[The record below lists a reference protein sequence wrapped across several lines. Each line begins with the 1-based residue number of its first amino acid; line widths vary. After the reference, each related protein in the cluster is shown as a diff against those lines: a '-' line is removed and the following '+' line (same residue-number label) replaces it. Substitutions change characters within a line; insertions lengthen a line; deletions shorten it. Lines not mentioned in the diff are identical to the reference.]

1 MFNVPQYS
9 DGVSYIKWHAFA
21 VYILDQ
27 ILALEVQTEV
37 LDGHG
42 FVQTRTS
49 SPRSLLQ
56 KICDDSEVKLPRYH
70 ERHKSKPHLLTTQLM
85 KC

>member
-9 DGVSYIKWHAFA
+9 GDVSRIKWHAFT

-27 ILALEVQTEV
+27 ILALEIPTEHV

-42 FVQTRTS
+42 FAQTRTS
-49 SPRSLLQ
+49 SPRSLND
-56 KICDDSEVKLPRYH
+56 IEVKLPRYH
-70 ERHKSKPHLLTTQLM
+70 ERHKSKPHLLTQLNS
-85 KC
+85 